1 MCDCKDSLR
10 KGRAMHER
18 STHAAVRP
26 GARELV
32 RPAIVL
38 RGVGVG
44 ARGVVLVDKG
54 NAGGVVES
62 GRHGVWNAEMEVEN
76 KKCFCM

>member
-1 MCDCKDSLR
+1 
-10 KGRAMHER
+10 MHER